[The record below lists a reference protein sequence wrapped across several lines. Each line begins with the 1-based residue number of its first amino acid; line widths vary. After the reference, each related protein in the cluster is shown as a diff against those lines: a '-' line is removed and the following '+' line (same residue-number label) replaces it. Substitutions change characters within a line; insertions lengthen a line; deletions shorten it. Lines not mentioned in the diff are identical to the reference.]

1 MSKIDN
7 SNTKLTTVK
16 IIRDIY
22 SKFKQISFDSDTT
35 LQRVVNRSLHLYTT
49 NEKYRKHINEHSD
62 LQISGS
68 QF

>member
-1 MSKIDN
+1 MSK

-16 IIRDIY
+16 IIHDIY
-22 SKFKQISFDSDTT
+22 SKFKQVSFDSGVT
-35 LQRVVNRSLHLYTT
+35 LQKVVNRTLHLYTT
-49 NEKYRKHINEHSD
+49 NEDYRKHINNHDD

>member
-1 MSKIDN
+1 MSKA
-7 SNTKLTTVK
+7 NTKLTTVK

-35 LQRVVNRSLHLYTT
+35 LQRIVNRTLHLYTE
-49 NEKYRKHINEHSD
+49 NEEYRHHLNNHDD

>member
-16 IIRDIY
+16 ILKELY
-22 SKFKQISFDSDTT
+22 GKFKYVGYESDVT
-35 LQRVVNRSLHLYTT
+35 LQRIVNRTLHLYVT
-49 NEKYRKHINEHSD
+49 NEKYRKELNNYTD
-62 LQISGS
+62 LQSSGS